1 MLNVGAMCAQNPE
14 RVVASGKNVLDMIA
28 KGQITEGPVEVVP
41 FSKAAEAHRQLD
53 NKKVQG
59 KIILRVSQ

>member
-1 MLNVGAMCAQNPE
+1 
-14 RVVASGKNVLDMIA
+14 MIA